1 MTGILFQTLRDG
13 WSTLTETWESLNMKF
28 GLRLAGALLGSA
40 AVVQSQCPDYTTFSQ
55 VCHSTQYEIRSLGLN
70 LECIDET
77 KSPQG
82 NRSTGPLALPYM
94 RPAPAC
100 RTFNSSAVEVT

>member
-1 MTGILFQTLRDG
+1 MEDRVIKASFRMTGILFQTLRDG

-55 VCHSTQYEIRSLGLN
+55 VRHFYPI
-70 LECIDET
+70 
-77 KSPQG
+77 
-82 NRSTGPLALPYM
+82 
-94 RPAPAC
+94 
-100 RTFNSSAVEVT
+100 